1 MEVVTGGPI
10 LRTSS
15 TYPFLYLHQQVTF
28 SNGRSI
34 PVKLLSEIGPK
45 PCRNT
50 RRIIVAR
57 LRDHN
62 PKVHGGMSTDCRIK
76 GEMVAKNDGPSLCN
90 LERWPMWNQKNS
102 GVTFESERGVRMR
115 CQAQK
120 DQKRGKSHFL
130 GCRSIYLCSNNCCH
144 ELKVVTPISNTFASL
159 GT

>member
-10 LRTSS
+10 LRTFS

-28 SNGRSI
+28 SDGRSI

-50 RRIIVAR
+50 RIIVAR
-57 LRDHN
+57 LCDHN
-62 PKVHGGMSTDCRIK
+62 PKIHGGMSTDCGIK
-76 GEMVAKNDGPSLCN
+76 GEMVAKNDGPSLRN
-90 LERWPMWNQKNS
+90 FEKWPMWNQKIS

-120 DQKRGKSHFL
+120 DQRRGKSHFL
-130 GCRSIYLCSNNCCH
+130 GCRSIY
-144 ELKVVTPISNTFASL
+144 
-159 GT
+159 

>member
-10 LRTSS
+10 LRTFS

-50 RRIIVAR
+50 RIIVAC

-62 PKVHGGMSTDCRIK
+62 PKVHSGMSIGCGIK

-102 GVTFESERGVRMR
+102 GVTFEFERGVRMR

-120 DQKRGKSHFL
+120 DQRRGKNQFF
-130 GCRSIYLCSNNCCH
+130 GCHSIYYCSNDCCH
-144 ELKVVTPISNTFASL
+144 EPKVVTPIFKTFASL
-159 GT
+159 DT